1 MFQMPRPKL
10 FKTAINI
17 ATSLISYALQ
27 YSVMYYVL
35 GADQPVNGALVMR

>member
-17 ATSLISYALQ
+17 AISPISYALQ
-27 YSVMYYVL
+27 HQQCIMFWARINQRSPL
-35 GADQPVNGALVMR
+35 